1 MKKAWRGMKT
11 REKRGENSREKSATV
26 CGKTEEHR
34 EKGSEKRKNAAGARV
49 LLDTRQKIE

>member
-1 MKKAWRGMKT
+1 MGRGMKT
-11 REKRGENSREKSATV
+11 REKRGENSREKSAMV